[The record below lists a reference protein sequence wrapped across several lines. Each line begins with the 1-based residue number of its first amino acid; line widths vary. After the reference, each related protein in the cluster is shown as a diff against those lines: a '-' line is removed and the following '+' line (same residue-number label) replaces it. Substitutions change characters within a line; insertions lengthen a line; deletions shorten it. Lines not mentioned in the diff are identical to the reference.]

1 MRVIKQ
7 NTLSYEVF
15 HKSLPNMTKS
25 GTSGRSLK
33 LIHYNPAFEK
43 KIANNEY
50 IKYFKSIIQFTN
62 KISSF
67 EEPQQIIDEFKSLLK
82 NNCNFKEVDVL
93 LFNSINKSLKG
104 FHNIISTLSKN
115 IFTKPATF
123 EILSDTFTTKKIK
136 SLIDRVMIENKSEK
150 IYCFLIPAFSPA
162 KEKVLVSLTTLSPDI
177 KENSIEVLYAQLV
190 LQNMLARLETIFK
203 GKEIIAAYNELQLY
217 QSTPTVF
224 EFCHSVAQLP
234 SLAPEAL

>member
-82 NNCNFKEVDVL
+82 NNCNF
-93 LFNSINKSLKG
+93 NRG
-104 FHNIISTLSKN
+104 
-115 IFTKPATF
+115 
-123 EILSDTFTTKKIK
+123 
-136 SLIDRVMIENKSEK
+136 R
-150 IYCFLIPAFSPA
+150 
-162 KEKVLVSLTTLSPDI
+162 
-177 KENSIEVLYAQLV
+177 Q
-190 LQNMLARLETIFK
+190 
-203 GKEIIAAYNELQLY
+203 
-217 QSTPTVF
+217 
-224 EFCHSVAQLP
+224 
-234 SLAPEAL
+234 